1 MDSQNGR
8 LAERYQELA
17 TDFRNRSLKTLLNI
31 TAKSVVSGTTP
42 VFGYL
47 VQEQLIDPASRIAV
61 VAGALA
67 VTGTS
72 LRAAYRSVDLES
84 LLHAEYRHFK
94 DLSGVTAGEAAR
106 PE

>member
-17 TDFRNRSLKTLLNI
+17 TDFRTRSLKTLLNL
-31 TAKSVVSGTTP
+31 AAQSVVGGTTP

-47 VQEQLIDPASRIAV
+47 VQEQLTAPAYRIAV
-61 VAGALA
+61 AAGALA

-72 LRAAYRSVDLES
+72 LRSAYRSVDHES
-84 LLHAEYRHFK
+84 LLHAEYRRFK
-94 DLSGVTAGEAAR
+94 DLSFVAAGEPAR

>member
-17 TDFRNRSLKTLLNI
+17 TDFRNRSLKTLLNLS
-31 TAKSVVSGTTP
+31 ARSVVGGVTP

-47 VQEQLIDPASRIAV
+47 VQEQLTDPAARLAIA
-61 VAGALA
+61 AGALA
-67 VTGTS
+67 VTGSS
-72 LRAAYRSVDLES
+72 LRSVYRSVDHES
-84 LLHAEYRHFK
+84 LLHAEYRRFK
-94 DLSGVTAGEAAR
+94 DMSFAVTNEPAQ

>member
-17 TDFRNRSLKTLLNI
+17 TDFHNRSLKTLLNLA
-31 TAKSVVSGTTP
+31 AKSAVGGTTP
-42 VFGYL
+42 VLGYV
-47 VQEQLIDPASRIAV
+47 VQEQLADPVSKFVAM
-61 VAGALA
+61 AGALA

-72 LRAAYRSVDLES
+72 LRSAYRLVDHES
-84 LLHAEYRHFK
+84 LLYAEYRHFK
-94 DLSGVTAGEAAR
+94 DLSFVAGAEPAR

>member
-17 TDFRNRSLKTLLNI
+17 TDFRNRSLKTLLNLS
-31 TAKSVVSGTTP
+31 ARCVVSGVTP

-47 VQEQLIDPASRIAV
+47 VQEQLTDPAYRLAV
-61 VAGALA
+61 AAGALA
-67 VTGTS
+67 VTGTG
-72 LRAAYRSVDLES
+72 LRSAYRSVDHES
-84 LLHAEYRHFK
+84 LLHDEYRRFK
-94 DLSGVTAGEAAR
+94 DLSFAEGGEPAR